1 MRMDVRDIPAI
12 VRRQLQRRGTNPFR
26 VAVEA
31 RLPGNAIRYVL
42 EGREPK
48 VGRMAEVCKALGL
61 EFYIGLPRGRHL
73 RGAHR

>member
-1 MRMDVRDIPAI
+1 MDVRDIPAI

-31 RLPGNAIRYVL
+31 RLPGNAVRYVL

-48 VGRMAEVCKALGL
+48 VGCMAEVCKALGL
-61 EFYIGLPRGRHL
+61 ELYIGPPRRRHL